1 MSTMMIV
8 VLVTGA
14 LVALVNGAN
23 DVSKGVATLVGSGL
37 ATPRR
42 ALAWG
47 AGWTAVGG
55 WAGALLAGAMVTTF
69 GKGLLEAH
77 VVPSFAAAL
86 ASILGA
92 AAWVLLATRTGLP
105 VSTTHAIVG
114 SLCGAA
120 SVAYGVGGVR
130 WGALAG
136 RIALPL
142 VVGPVVSLALT
153 ALVVLVVTRLTAR
166 REARTRGGA
175 GSGGGGAAAG
185 AGLPDCVCVEP
196 ALASVVADGAM
207 PGAARI
213 ALAGP
218 LVTVDTTAACAVDR
232 PAAARVTLDQVH
244 WATSAATS
252 TARAMNDAPKMA
264 ALIVAAGALAGTA
277 GGVPTRAAFAVV
289 TVAMVIGSVFA
300 GGRVLTMMSTK
311 LTRMDRWEGFAANA
325 VTASLVAAGAIFGLP
340 LSTTHVAT
348 GGIVGSALH
357 RGKGAISR
365 RTLRDMVLAWV
376 VTLPCSA
383 LLGVLAYFAVR
394 LFVR

>member
-1 MSTMMIV
+1 MMIVV

-14 LVALVNGAN
+14 LVAFVNGAN

-42 ALAWG
+42 AIAWG

-55 WAGALLAGAMVTTF
+55 AAGALFAGAMVTTF

-86 ASILGA
+86 ASVLGA

-114 SLCGAA
+114 SVCGAA
-120 SVAYGVGGVR
+120 SVAYGMGGVR

-153 ALVVLVVTRLTAR
+153 ALVVLVVTRLTAG
-166 REARTRGGA
+166 REAPEDRRGRGD
-175 GSGGGGAAAG
+175 GRAAAG

-196 ALASVVADGAM
+196 GVVAVVADGAI
-207 PGAARI
+207 PGQAKMT
-213 ALAGP
+213 LSGP

-232 PAAARVTLDQVH
+232 PAAARLTLDHVH
-244 WATSAATS
+244 WATSAGTS
-252 TARAMNDAPKMA
+252 AARAMNDAPKMA
-264 ALIVAAGALAGTA
+264 ALIVGAGALAGTA
-277 GGVPTRAAFAVV
+277 GGVPTRSAFAVV
-289 TVAMVIGSVFA
+289 TVAMVIGSVVA
-300 GGRVLTMMSTK
+300 GGRVLTTMSTK
-311 LTRMDRWEGFAANA
+311 LAQMNHWEGFAANA

-357 RGKGAISR
+357 RGKGAIRR
-365 RTLRDMVLAWV
+365 RTLRDMLLAWV
-376 VTLPCSA
+376 VTLPGSA
-383 LLGVLAYFAVR
+383 LLGVGAYFVVR

>member
-1 MSTMMIV
+1 VSMMILV

-14 LVALVNGAN
+14 LVAFVNGAN

-55 WAGALLAGAMVTTF
+55 AAGALFAGAMVTTF

-86 ASILGA
+86 ASVLGA

-114 SLCGAA
+114 SVCGAA
-120 SVAYGVGGVR
+120 SVAYGMGGVR

-153 ALVVLVVTRLTAR
+153 ALVVVVVTRLTAG
-166 REARTRGGA
+166 REAPED
-175 GSGGGGAAAG
+175 GGGRGDARAAAG
-185 AGLPDCVCVEP
+185 DGLADCVCVEP
-196 ALASVVADGAM
+196 AAVLVLADGAM
-207 PGAARI
+207 PGQTKL
-213 ALAGP
+213 ALSVP
-218 LVTVDTTAACAVDR
+218 LFTVDTTAACAVDR
-232 PAAARVTLDQVH
+232 PAAARVTLDHVH

-252 TARAMNDAPKMA
+252 AARAMNDAPKMA

-289 TVAMVIGSVFA
+289 TVAMVFGSVVA

-311 LTRMDRWEGFAANA
+311 LTQMNHWEGFAANA

-357 RGKGAISR
+357 RGKGAIR
-365 RTLRDMVLAWV
+365 GRTLRDMLLAWV
-376 VTLPCSA
+376 VTLPGSA
-383 LLGVLAYFAVR
+383 LLGILAYFVVR